1 MESVVLDR
9 YLRHDV
15 VEALEDTRVVVVLGA
30 RQVGKSTLV
39 EGIARQEWS
48 ATILSLDD
56 QASREAAQA
65 DPTGFIADLD
75 TPVVIDEV
83 QRAPDVLLAIK
94 RRVDG
99 DRRPGQF
106 LLTGSANVLTAPRI
120 ADALT
125 GRAEYYRLW
134 PFTQGELR
142 GVRETFIQTLFDGA
156 VPGVSGAPVGRR
168 PLAPMLTA
176 GGYPE
181 ARLRTGRRRV
191 HFFESYLDTIMQR
204 DLSSIARVHDQA
216 NVRRLLQA
224 LAATSG
230 SLLNYN
236 GLSAD
241 LGVPASTLRSHTDL
255 LETLFLIRRLA
266 PWHHNLLS
274 RVVKTP
280 KVHIADSGLLAHLIG
295 ANEARVQRDGAAAGM
310 LLETFV
316 AMELLRQAEWQ
327 HEPVRLFHYRDRD
340 GGEVDVILERRDGTA
355 IGIEVKAAASIGSAD
370 FRGLRRV
377 RDVLGDAFKA
387 GVVLYTG
394 ATTLPFGDRLAAVP
408 VEGLWQGKPPREAED
423 DG

>member
-1 MESVVLDR
+1 MESSFLDR
-9 YLRHDV
+9 HVRRDV
-15 VEALEDTRVVVVLGA
+15 VEALADTRVVVVLGA

-39 EGIARQEWS
+39 EGIARQEHP
-48 ATILSLDD
+48 AAIVSLDD
-56 QASREAAQA
+56 QALREGAQA
-65 DPTGFIADLD
+65 DPTGFVADLD

-106 LLTGSANVLTAPRI
+106 LLTGSANILTAPRI

-142 GVRETFIQTLFDGA
+142 GVRETFIPTLFDGRFPQ
-156 VPGVSGAPVGRR
+156 VTEAPVGRR
-168 PLAPMLTA
+168 PLAPMLVA

-181 ARLRTGRRRV
+181 ARVRTGRRRV
-191 HFFESYLDTIMQR
+191 HFFESYVDTIMQR
-204 DLSSIARVHDQA
+204 DLSSIAHVHDQA
-216 NVRRLLQA
+216 NVRRLLEA
-224 LAATSG
+224 LASTSG

-274 RVVKTP
+274 RVIKTP
-280 KVHIADSGLLAHLIG
+280 KVHVADSGLLAHLIG
-295 ANEARVQRDGAAAGM
+295 ANETRVERDGPVAGM

-340 GGEVDVILERRDGTA
+340 GGEIDVILERRDGTA
-355 IGIEVKAAASIGSAD
+355 IGVEVKAAASVGSSD

-377 RDVLGDAFKA
+377 REALGDTFRA
-387 GVVLYTG
+387 GVLLYTG
-394 ATTLPFGDRLAAVP
+394 AHTVPFGDRLAAVP
-408 VEGLWQGKPPREAED
+408 VQGLWHADPPREAENE
-423 DG
+423 G